1 MEPPPIM
8 EVEVAPTN
16 ATKKSKL
23 MAAKEG
29 QNAQPTPPQAE
40 LGIGQPRLLPP
51 PPLAKTNTTALLQPR
66 SRSAHLA
73 TFTGCVETLQATRA
87 IGVLRLRGTEPATH
101 TIHQAQ

>member
-1 MEPPPIM
+1 M

-23 MAAKEG
+23 MAVKEG

-40 LGIGQPRLLPP
+40 LGIGQPRL
-51 PPLAKTNTTALLQPR
+51 PLAKTNTTALLQPR
-66 SRSAHLA
+66 SRSTHLA

-101 TIHQAQ
+101 TIHQA